1 MTSAKFEV
9 DSRPVLELVRA
20 SDRSAYECEFIA
32 LAMQLKCKLVTTDG
46 KLLRAFPVHAVSLV
60 GVDNVEN

>member
-20 SDRSAYECEFIA
+20 SDRSAYECKFIA